1 MCAYFCMPREEG
13 LGMTSFLQDK
23 QLTIALSG
31 EIDHHSARKTMQE
44 VEGKIDLY
52 LPSVCVL
59 DFRDVSFMDSSGI
72 AIVIHTVRQM
82 RELDG
87 KVRLEHIPPQPMK
100 VLKAAGV
107 EKITQLNE
115 RSSVR

>member
-1 MCAYFCMPREEG
+1 
-13 LGMTSFLQDK
+13 MTSFLQDK
-23 QLTIALSG
+23 QLTIALCG
-31 EIDHHSARKTMQE
+31 EIDHHSAKLTMQE
-44 VEGKIDLY
+44 VGRKIDLY
-52 LPSVCVL
+52 LPVVCIL

-72 AIVIHTVRQM
+72 AIVIHTVRRM

-87 KVRLEHIPPQPMK
+87 KVRLENIPPQPMK

-115 RSSVR
+115 RGPVAK